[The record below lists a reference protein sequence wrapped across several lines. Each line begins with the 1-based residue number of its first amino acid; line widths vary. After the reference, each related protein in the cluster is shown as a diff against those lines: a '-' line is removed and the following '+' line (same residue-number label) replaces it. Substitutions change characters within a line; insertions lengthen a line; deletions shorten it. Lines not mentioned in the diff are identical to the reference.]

1 MSFRRASLSVAL
13 LCLGLSSACALR
25 PRYGDVVVSQDVA
38 RAAETPAV
46 TLRLLDPAT
55 NRPIPG
61 AHVVASSGRT
71 RVSVFSGADGLVA
84 LPVSKAL
91 ADENPLLEVVL
102 PKGVARYR
110 FEAVVPEAPKAP
122 EAPAEAP
129 AQAAPP
135 AEAAPGTAN

>member
-1 MSFRRASLSVAL
+1 MSLRRVSLSVAL

-25 PRYGDVVVSQDVA
+25 PRYGDVVVPQDVA
-38 RAAETPAV
+38 RAAQTPAV
-46 TLRLLDPAT
+46 TLRLLNPDT

-61 AHVVASSGRT
+61 AQVVASSGRT
-71 RVSVFSGADGLVA
+71 RVSVFSDAEGLVA

-110 FEAVVPEAPKAP
+110 FEAVMPEASQAP
-122 EAPAEAP
+122 VPPAEAP
-129 AQAAPP
+129 AQETSP
-135 AEAAPGTAN
+135 AEAGPGTAD

>member
-1 MSFRRASLSVAL
+1 MSLRRASLSVAL

-25 PRYGDVVVSQDVA
+25 PRYGDVVVPQDVA
-38 RAAETPAV
+38 RAEQTPAL
-46 TLRLLDPAT
+46 TLRLLNPDT
-55 NRPIPG
+55 NRHIPG

-71 RVSVFSGADGLVA
+71 RVSVFSDAEGLVA

-110 FEAVVPEAPKAP
+110 FEAVKPEASQAP
-122 EAPAEAP
+122 VPPAEAP
-129 AQAAPP
+129 AQETPP
-135 AEAAPGTAN
+135 AEAGPGTAD

>member
-25 PRYGDVVVSQDVA
+25 PRYGDVVVRQDVE
-38 RAAETPAV
+38 RAAQAPAL
-46 TLRLLDPAT
+46 TLRLLNKDT

-61 AHVVASSGRT
+61 AHVVASSGRN
-71 RVSVFSGADGLVA
+71 RVSVFSDAEGLVS
-84 LPVSKAL
+84 LPVTQAL

-102 PKGVARYR
+102 PKGVAHYR
-110 FEAVVPEAPKAP
+110 FEAVVPEAAPAP

-135 AEAAPGTAN
+135 AEAAPGTSN